1 MLPRFEP
8 ALALVVAHFPLR
20 VPHSPKLRER
30 AVAFFGLGSMAR
42 AAHEHELKFT
52 LRTKVAMP
60 TCTLHHDAGAPPCPC
75 CETPHARTCAP
86 WEGVEAHEYD
96 CCCPLCR
103 EAWLL
108 SDSESEEHF
117 GVAMRSRCDEWEPN
131 WSDEV
136 LTRGATSQEILD
148 EWRPECWFKDEEE
161 LARLVFAD
169 IDMDGSGTL
178 DKLEIDTAARKLGV
192 ALTQR
197 EIDEGFTAM
206 DTDGTAQSPTA
217 PLSA

>member
-1 MLPRFEP
+1 
-8 ALALVVAHFPLR
+8 
-20 VPHSPKLRER
+20 
-30 AVAFFGLGSMAR
+30 MAR
-42 AAHEHELKFT
+42 AHDNELNFT

-161 LARLVFAD
+161 LAR
-169 IDMDGSGTL
+169 
-178 DKLEIDTAARKLGV
+178 
-192 ALTQR
+192 
-197 EIDEGFTAM
+197 
-206 DTDGTAQSPTA
+206 SPAHTHVHLLLSPRP
-217 PLSA
+217 PLSLRPSTASSPPSRSQEEVHEEAHEEAREQARLDRTHSVAASVCT

>member
-1 MLPRFEP
+1 
-8 ALALVVAHFPLR
+8 
-20 VPHSPKLRER
+20 
-30 AVAFFGLGSMAR
+30 MAR

-60 TCTLHHDAGAPPCPC
+60 TCTLHHDAGAAPCPC

-161 LARLVFAD
+161 LAR
-169 IDMDGSGTL
+169 
-178 DKLEIDTAARKLGV
+178 
-192 ALTQR
+192 
-197 EIDEGFTAM
+197 
-206 DTDGTAQSPTA
+206 SPAHTHVHLLLSPRP
-217 PLSA
+217 PLSLRPSTASSPPSRSQEEAHEEAHEEAREQARLDRTHSVAASVCT

>member
-1 MLPRFEP
+1 
-8 ALALVVAHFPLR
+8 
-20 VPHSPKLRER
+20 
-30 AVAFFGLGSMAR
+30 MAR
-42 AAHEHELKFT
+42 VFSFHAECPT

-117 GVAMRSRCDEWEPN
+117 GVAMRSSTTGIVSESRTLSNANSADFGG
-131 WSDEV
+131 EV
-136 LTRGATSQEILD
+136 SATTLECHFWRQLTET
-148 EWRPECWFKDEEE
+148 
-161 LARLVFAD
+161 V
-169 IDMDGSGTL
+169 
-178 DKLEIDTAARKLGV
+178 
-192 ALTQR
+192 
-197 EIDEGFTAM
+197 
-206 DTDGTAQSPTA
+206 TD
-217 PLSA
+217 